1 MALTGLLGVYG
12 TIRRVEILSERKG
25 DHKDSALIEFEY
37 PEQVLG
43 EISYLICCRRKE
55 PLRNSIILKTNSSKT
70 E

>member
-37 PEQVLG
+37 PEQVIREFSDL
-43 EISYLICCRRKE
+43 YCNRRKE
-55 PLRNSIILKTNSSKT
+55 LLRNSTIPRTSSSKM